1 MKDFVFI
8 TGNQHKADYLAK
20 WLGLP
25 VNHQKVDLE
34 ELQSLDLRAVVERKA
49 RSAYAVVGG
58 PVLVEDVA
66 LTFAA
71 LGRLPGTMIKWFLEE
86 VGNDGLCKI
95 MQGYEDRRATASIM
109 YAYFDGAEMHA
120 FEGHVPGRVA
130 PEPRSSDEA
139 TAWKSSLSWNS
150 VFIPDGSEKTYA
162 QMSDE
167 ELVPFSHRRKAVEEL
182 RTFLEAV

>member
-20 WLGLP
+20 WLGGP

-34 ELQSLDLRAVVERKA
+34 ELQSLDLRMVVEHKA
-49 RSAYAVVGG
+49 RSAFAVVGG

-66 LTFAA
+66 LTFSA

-86 VGNDGLCKI
+86 IGTDGLCKM
-95 MQGYEDRRATASIM
+95 MQPYDDRRATASIM
-109 YAYFDGAEMHA
+109 YAYFDGSDMRV
-120 FEGHVPGRVA
+120 FEGHVAGRVT
-130 PEPRSSDEA
+130 PEPRSSEEA

-150 VFIPDGSEKTYA
+150 VFIPDGSDKTYA
-162 QMSDE
+162 QMNDK
-167 ELVPFSHRRKAVEEL
+167 ELIPFSHRRKAIEEL
-182 RTFLEAV
+182 RKFLDT